1 MRNGKIFKIGVAGA
15 IVTSICCVTPVLV
28 LLLGAIGLSAL
39 SVYLDFVLFP
49 VLGFFVLLIGYALW
63 IRRRKAVN

>member
-1 MRNGKIFKIGVAGA
+1 MGVAGA